1 MEVNIIAVR
10 SMFNRYRWDFFEKNK
25 DKFFERRNHAMRNRF
40 YINDDCTLFFNI
52 TEDKQFLILIH
63 YKDKKYKYT
72 VDYKDDINNMD
83 IECAKLIRQE
93 RELLDGYVEGLI
105 NCLNCDADAKMCAKI
120 CKKVQPNNC

>member
-63 YKDKKYKYT
+63 YKDKKYKY
-72 VDYKDDINNMD
+72 N
-83 IECAKLIRQE
+83 
-93 RELLDGYVEGLI
+93 
-105 NCLNCDADAKMCAKI
+105 AKI
-120 CKKVQPNNC
+120 VRNEMKYGNCYTKKSNGRSRGTYIGVSLYITCSRYL